1 MEGKNMKRC
10 LILVGGISDHAYGLD
25 QLCEY
30 KTFYQKMVKKYGRQ
44 HIYEIDYQK
53 IMDKYAFA
61 FKSLMD
67 PVRLVMM
74 PKGWRAEKF
83 VEKELQRY
91 ASMYDE
97 VDVISHSLGSW
108 ILPKC
113 KVILNNLYLIASPL
127 GWFTP
132 TARKFVQLNVWNPKV
147 RPKNLYY
154 IYSTKDPISSHPPKL
169 DGKWSMKSD
178 HLEIIDTGT
187 SHDLRKYLTALN
199 SRYPKIFI

>member
-1 MEGKNMKRC
+1 MKRC
-10 LILVGGISDHAYGLD
+10 LIIVGGISDHAYGIE
-25 QLCEY
+25 QLC
-30 KTFYQKMVKKYGRQ
+30 KQKVIWKRLINKYGRD

-61 FKSLMD
+61 FKSLLD
-67 PVRLVMM
+67 PVRLTLM

-91 ASMYDE
+91 ASLYDE

-113 KVILNNLYLIASPL
+113 NVRLNNLYLIASPL

-132 TARKFVQLNVWNPKV
+132 LARGFVKLNVWSPKV
-147 RPKNLYY
+147 KPNKLFWICSKN
-154 IYSTKDPISSHPPKL
+154 DPISNHPPELK
-169 DGKWSMKSD
+169 GKWTMGANYV
-178 HLEIIDTGT
+178 EYIDSGT
-187 SHDLRKYLTALN
+187 THDLGKYMVALN
-199 SRYPKIFI
+199 SRYPHIFN

>member
-1 MEGKNMKRC
+1 MKRC
-10 LILVGGISDHAYGLD
+10 CVLITGVSDHAYGLE
-25 QLCEY
+25 QLCSY
-30 KTFYQKMVKKYGRQ
+30 KTFYKKMVEKYGRE

-83 VEKELQRY
+83 VEDELQRY
-91 ASMYDE
+91 TSLYDE

-108 ILPKC
+108 IVLKANV
-113 KVILNNLYLIASPL
+113 KINNLYLIASPV

-132 TARKFVQLNVWNPKV
+132 AARGFVQLNVWSPKI
-147 RPKNLYY
+147 RPENLYW
-154 IYSTKDPISSHPPKL
+154 IYSKNDPISSHPPEMKGRWL
-169 DGKWSMKSD
+169 MKSK
-178 HLEIIDTGT
+178 HHELIDTGT
-187 SHDLRKYLTALN
+187 VHDLRKYLVKLN
-199 SRYPKIFI
+199 SKYPWIFN